1 MDGKIYIFLLVAET
15 SFHKYLTN
23 LPTCTSHFI
32 LKIDDPEDCFLLL
45 VISWE
50 VLIMAQAVKK
60 VVNKVPALVGAALTY
75 SKPRLATFWHYA
87 RVELV
92 PPSPAEIPKAIEAV
106 KGLIRSY
113 QTGRLG
119 QTTVKDA
126 IRNGLVTT
134 EVLMWFY
141 IGECIGKGGIV
152 GYV

>member
-1 MDGKIYIFLLVAET
+1 
-15 SFHKYLTN
+15 
-23 LPTCTSHFI
+23 
-32 LKIDDPEDCFLLL
+32 
-45 VISWE
+45 
-50 VLIMAQAVKK
+50 MAQAVKK

-92 PPSPAEIPKAIEAV
+92 PPSPAEIPKAIEAA
-106 KGLIRSY
+106 KGMIRSY

-152 GYV
+152 GYDV